1 MEREV
6 ERLAG
11 VYAENS
17 DEQLLA
23 MYDRREDLTD
33 VAQEALARVMK
44 ERKVVAQTAVDLPQT
59 VTETVSPGEAV
70 ADGVEDPLD
79 PDEVCVWTFDDAFN
93 LGEALKRLE
102 RVGIEKR
109 VMNWKEVY
117 PERATQGPP
126 LELGLVIW
134 RDDLP
139 RVQSLLQDFVNVT
152 AEQVEEGEA
161 LDYVLGFVP
170 LGDFWRADA
179 KAIADA
185 LGEGGFSYVWD
196 DEMENSSRSGKT
208 VSISVRRSR
217 EAKARALLE
226 KKLGGLP
233 FEAED

>member
-1 MEREV
+1 MNVEREV

-17 DEQLLA
+17 DEQLLE

-44 ERKVVAQTAVDLPQT
+44 ERGVVAKPAGDQPRLDPVVEEESTSEATA
-59 VTETVSPGEAV
+59 
-70 ADGVEDPLD
+70 PLD
-79 PDEVCVWTFDDAFN
+79 SDEVCVWTFDDAFN